1 MKTLKEKYEN
11 KKFIKENRGL
21 LVEQKENLRPQLDAV
36 AGALTKI
43 QSCVPGS
50 NTAKQIDIIKKQIR
64 LFARDKSLLG
74 KIKKFKGAAIGGTV
88 GAVGVGIGTALA
100 VSTAGLGLPILGAIA
115 LIGGG
120 GVGGVG
126 GHYLSK
132 LKKDPLTSAMLFAT
146 NLSQAYIDIATDI
159 QQDLEKELE
168 GKPANTTIGE
178 IYRGLDQ
185 EKQKDFKDTFVTSGK
200 GAFNKKL
207 SGNAAFEDFIKMP
220 IGNLPKIVNLSKSLS
235 SVVKNVTAQMRTAGK
250 ILSKDEDFDQ
260 EPGSSPGR
268 GSRGDQSQQGGG
280 QRSGDNRGEGGER
293 GQEGPAGS
301 GRGESGSSQRSGG
314 GSSSSPSQVRNIGEL
329 YSYLFSK
336 SGKSANDREEKIKHA
351 ENYLK
356 NEWGISDTENFR
368 KFSKFLFDNDF
379 I

>member
-21 LVEQKENLRPQLDAV
+21 LVEQKENLRPQLEAIS
-36 AGALTKI
+36 GTLTKI
-43 QSCVPGS
+43 QSYVPGS

-64 LFARDKSLLG
+64 LFSRDKSISG
-74 KIKKFKGAAIGGTV
+74 SIKKFGHENKGKLGAAAGIGV
-88 GAVGVGIGTALA
+88 GTALA
-100 VSTAGLGLPILGAIA
+100 IATGGLGLPILGAIA
-115 LIGGG
+115 AIGGAGAAG
-120 GVGGVG
+120 G
-126 GHYLSK
+126 LFAK
-132 LKKDPLTSAMLFAT
+132 LKKDPLTNAMLFAT

-168 GKPANTTIGE
+168 GKPANTTVGQ
-178 IYRGLDQ
+178 IYQGLDQ
-185 EKQKDFKDTFVTSGK
+185 EKQKDFKGTFVTSGK

-220 IGNLPKIVNLSKSLS
+220 IGNLPKIVNLSKTLS
-235 SVVKNVTAQMRTAGK
+235 SVVKNVTTQMRTAGK
-250 ILSKDEDFDQ
+250 ILSRDEDFDQ

-301 GRGESGSSQRSGG
+301 GRGEPGSSQRSGG